1 MWSRPVSVCGTREE
15 LQKGDLCLRR
25 CYSLQLASCGGPRSR
40 SACLLGWP
48 TIPVRLGVWWDCLQ
62 CLYAVW
68 LSTESST
75 NALRILAKWL
85 PPTRLETRT
94 KESNIC
100 ASLWVANPGGGMK
113 VRAESLALWVGCIGD
128 RSGYSLKDLSKSV
141 SVGTRKM
148 VIYA

>member
-100 ASLWVANPGGGMK
+100 ASLRVANPRGGMK
-113 VRAESLALWVGCIGD
+113 VSDESCYRRIVD